1 MAPTTPPFINP
12 SLRTNGGD
20 DGAAGALASA
30 TSAEKKQ
37 GSRALR
43 GPKVSNNFEA
53 APTRRNPA
61 RGAKIDGGVAEAE
74 AAGGSPR
81 KQPRGPSPRK
91 KLRGKETFLL
101 RIDRVKAAAERGQV
115 EPIGPE
121 DPQCENRWLSFK
133 GIEPSE

>member
-1 MAPTTPPFINP
+1 M
-12 SLRTNGGD
+12 
-20 DGAAGALASA
+20 
-30 TSAEKKQ
+30 
-37 GSRALR
+37 
-43 GPKVSNNFEA
+43 VNNFEA
-53 APTRRNPA
+53 VLTCRKLARR
-61 RGAKIDGGVAEAE
+61 AKIDGSMAEAE

-81 KQPRGPSPRK
+81 KKPRSPSPRK

-121 DPQCENRWLSFK
+121 DPQCENRWLSFE